1 MNKQQAK
8 ITKVRR
14 QRRIRKQIS
23 GSSAR
28 PRLNVSKSNTSLYL
42 QLINDETG
50 VTIVSAHTR
59 ELKGTVKKV
68 EAAGAL
74 GKLLAEKAIAKKISS
89 VVFDRG
95 GNRYTGRIK
104 AAADGA
110 REGGLQF

>member
-23 GSSAR
+23 GSSSR

-42 QLINDETG
+42 QLIDDVSG
-50 VTIVSAHTR
+50 ITIASAHTR
-59 ELKGTVKKV
+59 ELKGTIKKV
-68 EAAGAL
+68 EAAFTL
-74 GKLLAEKAIAKKISS
+74 GKMLAEKAIAKKVSS